1 MKPRNYATGKQG
13 LSSGL
18 FITFEGTEGSG
29 KTTQCHRLARA
40 LRAQGY
46 QVLET
51 REPGGTPLS
60 EAIRRLLLSH
70 SHTKSNKEIITPE
83 CETALIFAARSQH
96 VAHVIRPALLKGMI
110 VLCDRFFDSTL
121 AYQGYGR
128 HRDITFLK
136 HFHQFA
142 TEGLTPHLTFLL
154 DLPTQEGLTRRQQA
168 RHQNRL
174 DQESLDFH
182 QRVRR
187 GFIALAKQH
196 PQRIQKLD
204 ARQSPEILNTLI
216 TSMMARLIQS
226 LPSTCLAHVTPQPRR
241 IIKRVQKKGTPQHG
255 VSRSRRASTPN

>member
-1 MKPRNYATGKQG
+1 MKRRNHVKGKPARP
-13 LSSGL
+13 SGL

-29 KTTQCHRLARA
+29 KTTQCRRLARA

-51 REPGGTPLS
+51 REPGGTPLA

-70 SHTKSNKEIITPE
+70 SKTKSNNEPITPE
-83 CETALIFAARSQH
+83 CETALILAARSQH
-96 VAHVIRPALLKGMI
+96 VAHVIRPALAKGMI

-128 HRDITFLK
+128 HRDITFLNLS
-136 HFHQFA
+136 HQFA

-154 DLPTQEGLTRRQQA
+154 DLPTQEGLARRQQA

-204 ARQSPEILNTLI
+204 ARQSPDILYTLI
-216 TSMMARLIQS
+216 ASMMAPLLQAV
-226 LPSTCLAHVTPQPRR
+226 PSTRLAHATLQT
-241 IIKRVQKKGTPQHG
+241 ISTIKRVQTKGAPQHG
-255 VSRSRRASTPN
+255 VSRSRRASTTH